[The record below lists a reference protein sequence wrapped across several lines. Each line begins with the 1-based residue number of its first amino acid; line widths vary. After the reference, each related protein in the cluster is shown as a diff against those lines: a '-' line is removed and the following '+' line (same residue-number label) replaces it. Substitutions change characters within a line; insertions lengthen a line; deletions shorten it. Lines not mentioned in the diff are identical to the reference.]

1 MSDKA
6 KAVITNTRAWE
17 MEREGKILKGTT
29 VEMLLYVKGNS
40 FPIPHSMTAK
50 DGLIGSRAGDQFVLD
65 VDVVSTLGKA
75 TLQLSNFVQE
85 KAS

>member
-6 KAVITNTRAWE
+6 KAVITNSRSWE
-17 MEREGKILKGTT
+17 MDVDGKIMKG
-29 VEMLLYVKGNS
+29 VSLDMLLYVKGNS

-50 DGLIGSRAGDQFVLD
+50 DSLVGSRVGDQFVLD
-65 VDVVSTLGKA
+65 VDIVSMKGKA
-75 TLQLSNFVQE
+75 FLQLNNFVLD